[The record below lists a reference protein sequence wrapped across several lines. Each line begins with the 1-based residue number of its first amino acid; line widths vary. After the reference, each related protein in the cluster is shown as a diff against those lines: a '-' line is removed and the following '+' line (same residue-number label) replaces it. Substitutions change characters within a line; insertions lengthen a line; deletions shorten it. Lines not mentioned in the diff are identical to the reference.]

1 MVSSFLGFEVIFM
14 DANFV
19 GILIVIILLI
29 PKIWYEYWIRNL
41 KRNRKKRRKNKKNFK
56 NPKNKNKRHRKHRKS
71 SNINELSWDWYS
83 VQEFR
88 RKTKKGYKQYDF
100 DGVYVIHDLDYDMYY
115 VGQSINV
122 IKRLRGHFN
131 GQASKGGAD
140 DLNEALINGHN
151 MEIALLRL
159 KNSSFRDLDDMEAYF
174 IDYFDSYY
182 HGYNRTRGN
191 YIEFRTVG
199 PIHKGGHHVK
209 SFSLR

>member
-1 MVSSFLGFEVIFM
+1 MDVNLIYFSLVALFM
-14 DANFV
+14 FV
-19 GILIVIILLI
+19 MFIII
-29 PKIWYEYWIRNL
+29 GEIRNYFKH
-41 KRNRKKRRKNKKNFK
+41 KRYESYHSYHDDYFDDRRYFKGNRHKPNKPIFRKVITIN
-56 NPKNKNKRHRKHRKS
+56 
-71 SNINELSWDWYS
+71 NINEASWNWYS

-88 RKTKKGYKQYDF
+88 RKTKQGYTKYDF
-100 DGVYVIHDLDYDMYY
+100 KGVYIIYDVDMNCYY

-131 GQASKGGAD
+131 GQASKGGVD
-140 DLNEALINGHN
+140 DLNEALISGHN

-159 KNSSFRDLDDMEAYF
+159 QNSSFRDLDDMEAYF

-182 HGYNRTRGN
+182 NGYNRTRGN
-191 YIEFRTVG
+191 YIEFRTMG

>member
-1 MVSSFLGFEVIFM
+1 M
-14 DANFV
+14 DINFF
-19 GILIVIILLI
+19 GILVIIILLI
-29 PKIWYEYWIRNL
+29 PKICYEYWLRNS
-41 KRNRKKRRKNKKNFK
+41 KRNRKKRRKKFK
-56 NPKNKNKRHRKHRKS
+56 NLKNKNKRHKKYKKS
-71 SNINELSWDWYS
+71 SNIDESLWQWYS

-88 RKTKKGYKQYDF
+88 RKTKKGYTQYDF
-100 DGVYVIHDLDYDMYY
+100 NGVYVIHDLDFDMYY
-115 VGQSINV
+115 VGQSVNV

-131 GQASKGGAD
+131 GQSSKGGAD

-174 IDYFDSYY
+174 IDYFDAYY

-191 YIEFRTVG
+191 YIELRTMG
-199 PIHKGGHHVK
+199 SIHKGGHHVK

>member
-1 MVSSFLGFEVIFM
+1 MDGNNNFIF
-14 DANFV
+14 
-19 GILIVIILLI
+19 IVIIIILAI
-29 PKIWYEYWIRNL
+29 PKIWYEYLLRNS
-41 KRNRKKRRKNKKNFK
+41 KRNRKKRRKNFK
-56 NPKNKNKRHRKHRKS
+56 NSKNKNRKHKKYKKS
-71 SNINELSWDWYS
+71 SNIDESLWNWYS

-88 RKTKKGYKQYDF
+88 RKTKKGYTKYDF
-100 DGVYVIHDLDYDMYY
+100 NGVYVIHDLDFDMYY
-115 VGQSINV
+115 VGQSVNV

-131 GQASKGGAD
+131 GQSSKGGAD

-159 KNSSFRDLDDMEAYF
+159 KKSSFRDLDDMEAYF
-174 IDYFDSYY
+174 IDYFDAYH

-191 YIEFRTVG
+191 YIELMTMG

>member
-1 MVSSFLGFEVIFM
+1 M
-14 DANFV
+14 DINFF
-19 GILIVIILLI
+19 GILVIIILLI
-29 PKIWYEYWIRNL
+29 PKIWYEYWLRNS
-41 KRNRKKRRKNKKNFK
+41 KRNRKKRKKNFK
-56 NPKNKNKRHRKHRKS
+56 NSKNKNKKNKKYKKS
-71 SNINELSWDWYS
+71 SNINELLWNWYS

-88 RKTKKGYKQYDF
+88 RKTKKGYTQYDF
-100 DGVYVIHDLDYDMYY
+100 NGVYVIHDLDFDMYY
-115 VGQSINV
+115 VGQSVNV

-140 DLNEALINGHN
+140 DLNEALINGDN

-174 IDYFDSYY
+174 IDYFDAYY

-191 YIEFRTVG
+191 YIELRTMG